1 MDKPAEIPP
10 PAQAAHAA
18 QAATPPGE
26 VRLAELQALPFTKL
40 LGMAEGLQ
48 LKASPDRSRHQ
59 VILDILKHHAQKG
72 DRLLA
77 DGILEINAENYGFLR
92 WTQYNFRPCAEDVY
106 VAPALLKK
114 YFLRPG
120 NRITGCLRTARD
132 KEKFMA
138 LDTVETIEGRPAA
151 AWTETKHFDNLTPL
165 FPTERIILE
174 NTARNSMSARAM
186 DLITP
191 LGRGQR
197 GLIVAPPRTG
207 KTMLLKEIAL
217 AIRANSPEIR
227 VIMLLIDE
235 RPEEVTDL
243 KRSVDADIFSSS
255 FDESPARHVQVAE
268 LVIERAKRLLEIGE
282 HVVILL
288 DSITRLSRG
297 YNNLQPQKGRTMSG
311 GVEAKALMKPKKF
324 FGAARNVEEGG
335 SLTILASALTDTGSR
350 MDEVIF
356 EEFKGTG
363 NMELH
368 LDRSLVERRVYPAIH
383 VLNSGTRRDEL
394 LYHPDELARIH
405 ILRRKLAELP
415 AVEAMEVLLNYLKAT
430 KTNAELLMAGLR

>member
-1 MDKPAEIPP
+1 MDEPVEIP
-10 PAQAAHAA
+10 ARANAAV
-18 QAATPPGE
+18 TPGE
-26 VRLAELQALPFTKL
+26 IRLGDLQAMPFAQL
-40 LGMAEGLQ
+40 LALAGSLH
-48 LKASPDRSRHQ
+48 LKAVPDRSRHQ
-59 VILDILKHHAQKG
+59 IILDILKHHAQNG

-77 DGILEINAENYGFLR
+77 DGILEISADNYGFLR

-106 VAPALLKK
+106 VSPALLKK
-114 YFLRPG
+114 YFLRAG
-120 NRITGCLRTARD
+120 NRVAGVLRLARD

-138 LDTVETIEGRPAA
+138 LDTVISIEGRPAET
-151 AWTETKHFDNLTPL
+151 WTETKHFDNLTPT
-165 FPTERIILE
+165 FPNERIILE
-174 NTARNSMSARAM
+174 NVARHSYSARAM
-186 DLITP
+186 DLVTP

-207 KTMLLKEIAL
+207 KTILLKDIAQ

-227 VIMLLIDE
+227 VLMLLVDE

-243 KRSVDADIFSSS
+243 RRTVDADIFSSS
-255 FDESPARHVQVAE
+255 FDENPARHVQVAE
-268 LVIERAKRLLEIGE
+268 LVAERAKRLLELKE

-288 DSITRLSRG
+288 DSITRLARG
-297 YNNLQPQKGRTMSG
+297 YNNMQPAKGRTMSG
-311 GVEAKALMKPKKF
+311 GVEAKALLKPKKF

-335 SLTILASALTDTGSR
+335 SLTILATALVDTGSR

-368 LDRSLVERRVYPAIH
+368 LDRSLVEKRIYPAIQ
-383 VLNSGTRRDEL
+383 VLNSGTRREEL

-415 AVEAMEVLLNYLKAT
+415 AVEAMEVLLNNLKAT

>member
-1 MDKPAEIPP
+1 MDNSADIPGTGQAGAGQVEI
-10 PAQAAHAA
+10 
-18 QAATPPGE
+18 
-26 VRLAELQALPFTKL
+26 RLDDLQAMPFAQLLKL
-40 LGMAEGLQ
+40 AEGLR

-59 VILDILKHHAQKG
+59 IILDVLKHHALKG
-72 DRLLA
+72 DRVRA

-92 WTQYNFRPCAEDVY
+92 WTRYNLRPCAEDAY
-106 VAPALLKK
+106 VSPALVKK
-114 YFLRPG
+114 YFLRAG
-120 NRITGCLRTARD
+120 NRVTGWLRAARE

-138 LDTVETIEGRPAA
+138 LETVESIEGRPAET
-151 AWTETKHFDNLTPL
+151 WTETKHFDNLTPL
-165 FPTERIILE
+165 FPTDRIILE
-174 NTARNSMSARAM
+174 NLDRNSLSARAM

-207 KTMLLKEIAL
+207 KTILLKDIAQ

-235 RPEEVTDL
+235 RPEEVTDI
-243 KRSVDADIFSSS
+243 KRTVDADIFSSS
-255 FDESPARHVQVAE
+255 FDENPARHVQVAE
-268 LVIERAKRLLEIGE
+268 LVSERAKRLLEIKE

-297 YNNLQPQKGRTMSG
+297 YNNLQPVKGRTMSG

-335 SLTILASALTDTGSR
+335 SLTILATALVDTGSR

-368 LDRSLVERRVYPAIH
+368 LDRALVEKRIYPAIQ
-383 VLNSGTRRDEL
+383 VLNSGTRREDL
-394 LYHPDELARIH
+394 LYHPDELERIH
-405 ILRRKLAELP
+405 ILRRRLAELP
-415 AVEAMEVLLNYLKAT
+415 PVEAMEILLNNLKAT
-430 KTNAELLMAGLR
+430 RSNAELLMAGLR